1 VATAAEAAVFVD
13 RCRAVGLPTAGVMAE
28 VPAARCRAVGLPT
41 AGVMAD
47 VPAARCAPTR
57 SLAPSTS
64 SASAPTT

>member
-1 VATAAEAAVFVD
+1 MAPMVATAAEAAVFVD
-13 RCRAVGLPTAGVMAE
+13 RCRAAGLPTAGVMAE
-28 VPAARCRAVGLPT
+28 
-41 AGVMAD
+41 